1 MKKIVLSAMM
11 FLEYMAMPVWFVP
24 MLPYVKAL
32 PGGEA
37 WTLWCGLIMG
47 IGTFSSPLVGMFAD
61 RYLNAERV
69 LAVCYF
75 ASAALLAGAFFVTSP
90 ALLFVVLLSVM
101 LFYMPTWS
109 LTATIAMAHSE
120 KDDYPRIRV
129 FGTIGWVSACVFS
142 LVAAAFGFKGF
153 DSSRWIFAAGAA
165 TTAFAGLFTLVL
177 PRTAP
182 RAKGERVSVCDALGL
197 RALVLFKDARFRS
210 FAILLLLAM
219 IPFQWYNTYCAAYLK
234 DSGFQYLTLTMNLG
248 QAGEI
253 GFMLLVPLIFRKV
266 GYRGGIVLALLAL
279 VFRNASFALSSA
291 FGLSAFN
298 FSAILIHG
306 LIFGLLVV
314 GSQMFVDEVAPPELR
329 NQAQGLVNLLTA
341 GVGVFASNVIFDTI
355 LGTATPTPWTLAYV
369 VSGSV
374 ALVAAAFGLATG
386 MRRAAKA

>member
-69 LAVCYF
+69 LAICYF

-153 DSSRWIFAAGAA
+153 D
-165 TTAFAGLFTLVL
+165 
-177 PRTAP
+177 
-182 RAKGERVSVCDALGL
+182 
-197 RALVLFKDARFRS
+197 
-210 FAILLLLAM
+210 
-219 IPFQWYNTYCAAYLK
+219 
-234 DSGFQYLTLTMNLG
+234 
-248 QAGEI
+248 
-253 GFMLLVPLIFRKV
+253 
-266 GYRGGIVLALLAL
+266 
-279 VFRNASFALSSA
+279 
-291 FGLSAFN
+291 
-298 FSAILIHG
+298 
-306 LIFGLLVV
+306 VV
-314 GSQMFVDEVAPPELR
+314 VWNIANSWEH
-329 NQAQGLVNLLTA
+329 
-341 GVGVFASNVIFDTI
+341 
-355 LGTATPTPWTLAYV
+355 
-369 VSGSV
+369 
-374 ALVAAAFGLATG
+374 
-386 MRRAAKA
+386 